1 MNLSNEE
8 AEELLAGVLA
18 QQLRGVPSLT
28 LANVFTAWYSD
39 SSHGLLDRLVHASA
53 ISADDSVLLHRLVDE
68 AVEAHRGDSRAALAS
83 FGGLERVNQVYMGSL
98 PFAADANPT
107 IQQWS
112 ARPGE
117 LDQDRLA
124 VDESPGRYRTVSE
137 YARGGMGRVL
147 LVYDEHFGR
156 EVAMKELLPIA
167 PADGETFTPGRE
179 AMAVASRFLL
189 EARITGQLEHPSII
203 PVYELGRHPDGSF
216 YYTMKLVRGRT
227 LSEAVRSAGNL
238 NERLALLPHFLN
250 LCQAVAYAH
259 SRGVIHR
266 DLKPGNVMVGE
277 FGETVVLDWGLAK
290 MLRGD
295 SPESDNLARTLKSL
309 QFSSSAD
316 SAHTMEGQVVGTP
329 AYMAPEQ
336 AGGQLD
342 EVNERS
348 DVYSL
353 GAILYELLTG
363 DRPYPRGKAAEVLR
377 NVLSEIPKPIS
388 TVEPNAPSEL
398 IAICERAMSRAPQY
412 RYSDAR
418 ELATDIDR
426 FQTGALVVAYRYS
439 LVDHFRRW
447 VQRHRAVA
455 WTAATAV
462 IVIAAITVFYT
473 GQLQYTNVLL
483 ADSRDEERLQRVL
496 AEEQGYLSSIRLASE
511 YIDSA
516 EVERA
521 SETLWATP
529 ESLRNWEWGY
539 LLNCAYDTDFKLRGC
554 NIGCYSP
561 NGRILATASRE
572 NGVQLWD
579 AETGRIIAGIE
590 GTVTPRIHALAF
602 SPDGEHLATG
612 AADGNIRLWSTETLE
627 LIATLG
633 PRDDYILDIAVDA
646 GGNRLLATGGDGNV
660 DLWDLSKMIRLQ
672 SFSRPGFALY
682 SAEFST
688 DGARILASG
697 ESETAVWT
705 EDSELPRFV
714 TRGIRARFMP
724 NSHDWAVVRGS
735 EVVVI
740 DGGTGAETEFH
751 VDHSTDVRAVEF
763 SPDAT
768 LLAVG
773 DVGGA
778 CRLYGTGDT
787 RPLYEFRHGQSLHGL
802 RFSPDS
808 EFLITYSLPGE
819 FRIWHAATG
828 AEIATYMSEPNQSI
842 VLTFRSDAKQF
853 ASFGVTDALHA
864 WPLAPPPSEA
874 VVADIPDRI
883 MAVDA
888 SASFE
893 RIAIGTQS
901 REVHVLNRRSGTG
914 TTAYASFSTE
924 PTYLHALSP
933 DGKLLCLVND
943 GFTPLVWEVDSE
955 KLATRV
961 PRSSRRI
968 TAVRFSP
975 DSEYL
980 ALGYLDGYLGAFEAR
995 SGVEKAV
1002 INVADDSL
1010 SALTFIPGTAKVAV
1024 GSHTGALSIWDLAT
1038 ATRTYDP
1045 LDLKSEITSI
1055 AVTPDNAQLLIATA
1069 DESVRAWNFAD
1080 ASDRLTI
1087 RPIRT
1092 RWPVPMGDLNRICVT
1107 NRPGEPTRVTRDK
1120 DGQDLL
1126 AIGHGLHSHRHAFY
1140 IAEESTL
1147 LAASDDGTL
1156 RAYRAAPWTAED
1168 LPGLE
1173 TELWR
1178 DRYETYRSRSQ
1189 TFESTPL
1196 PYTGAETLMLAIPT
1210 DVLKSGVGLIMDTA
1224 RKGYQEPGGA
1234 KFQVDEQAAQLLQF
1248 LGVRAGDRMVSL
1260 NEVPLENGIDNT
1272 VTDRVRRSI
1281 TDQHEPQARL
1291 RLIRGIRDVEINYR
1305 VLEVTDSIQRIVH
1318 SRDELQR
1325 LLRHCIEMLEENRT
1339 AVSQQNA
1346 FKNRHLRVFESSD
1359 AKYSGFRV
1367 ANTNKQPERHTLS
1380 QLQLQTGD
1388 VIVSIDNTRT
1398 LTIDDMATE
1407 LRKAIDRLQVDSQAT
1422 VEFDLLRGSF
1432 TRVRLLMTVAE

>member
-1 MNLSNEE
+1 MDLSHVE
-8 AEELLAGVLA
+8 AEALLAGVLA
-18 QQLRGVPSLT
+18 QQLRGVPSDV
-28 LANVFTAWYSD
+28 LARAFASWYSD
-39 SSHGLLDRLVHASA
+39 TSSSFLGQLVSASALTAADEGLLC
-53 ISADDSVLLHRLVDE
+53 RLVDE
-68 AVEAHRGDSRAALAS
+68 AIQAHRGDSQAALSS
-83 FGGLERVNQVYMGSL
+83 FGGMERVNQVYLGSV
-98 PFAADANPT
+98 PFVGNEDPT
-107 IQQWS
+107 IQRRS
-112 ARPGE
+112 EPLGIGDE
-117 LDQDRLA
+117 ERLA
-124 VDESPGRYRTVSE
+124 VDETPGRYRAMSE
-137 YARGGMGRVL
+137 HARGGMGRVL

-156 EVAMKELLPIA
+156 EVAMKELLPCA
-167 PADGETFTPGRE
+167 PEISETITPRRD
-179 AMAVASRFLL
+179 AMAVVSRFLF

-203 PVYELGRHPDGSF
+203 PVYELGRHADGSL
-216 YYTMKLVRGRT
+216 YYTMKFVRGRT
-227 LSEAVRSAGNL
+227 LSEAVRSAKDL
-238 NERLALLPHFLN
+238 NDRLALLPHFLN

-259 SRGVIHR
+259 SRGIIHR
-266 DLKPGNVMVGE
+266 DLKPGNIMVGE

-290 MLRGD
+290 LLR
-295 SPESDNLARTLKSL
+295 SETPESDNLAKTLRSL

-363 DRPYPRGKAAEVLR
+363 DRPYARGKAAEVLR
-377 NVLSEIPKPIS
+377 NVLSELPKPIS

-398 IAICERAMSRAPQY
+398 VAICERAMARAPQY
-412 RYSDAR
+412 RYGDAR

-439 LVDHFRRW
+439 LTDYVRRW

-462 IVIAAITVFYT
+462 IVIAAIIVFYT
-473 GQLQYTNVLL
+473 GRLQYTNVLL
-483 ADSRDEERLQRVL
+483 AESRDEERLQRVL

-539 LLNCAYDTDFKLRGC
+539 LLNCAYDAEFKLRGC

-561 NGRILATASRE
+561 DGLILATASRE

-579 AETGRIIAGIE
+579 AHTGRMIAGIE

-602 SPDGEHLATG
+602 SPDGAHLATG
-612 AADGNIRLWSTETLE
+612 TAEGNIQLWSTDTLQRV
-627 LIATLG
+627 ATLG
-633 PRDDYILDIAVDA
+633 PRDDYILNITIHA
-646 GGNRLLATGGDGNV
+646 GGSRLLATGGDGNV
-660 DLWDLSKMIRLQ
+660 DLWDLSNMTRLRT
-672 SFSRPGFALY
+672 FSSPGQAFSY
-682 SAEFST
+682 AEFST
-688 DGARILASG
+688 DGARVLASG
-697 ESETAVWT
+697 ESQSMVWSV
-705 EDSELPRFV
+705 DSDIPLFV
-714 TRGIRARFMP
+714 VPGIHAQFMP
-724 NSHDWAVVRGS
+724 SSHDWAVVRGS
-735 EVVVI
+735 EVIVI

-768 LLAVG
+768 RLAVG
-773 DVGGA
+773 DVGGT

-901 REVHVLNRRSGTG
+901 REVHVLNRRSGSG

-995 SGVEKAV
+995 AGVEKAV

-1045 LDLKSEITSI
+1045 LDLKYEITSI
-1055 AVTPDNAQLLIATA
+1055 AVTPDNTQLLIATA

-1092 RWPVPMGDLNRICVT
+1092 RWPVPMGDLNRICVIG
-1107 NRPGEPTRVTRDK
+1107 RPGEPTRVTRNE
-1120 DGQDLL
+1120 DGEDLL
-1126 AIGHGLHSHRHAFY
+1126 AIGRGLHSHNNAFY
-1140 IAEESTL
+1140 IPEESTL
-1147 LAASDDGTL
+1147 LTASSDGTL
-1156 RAYRAAPWTAED
+1156 RAYRAAPWTAEG

-1189 TFESTPL
+1189 TVDSTPL
-1196 PYTGAETLMLAIPT
+1196 PYTGAGTVKFAIPA
-1210 DVLKSGVGLIMDTA
+1210 DVLMSGVGLIMESA
-1224 RKGYQEPGGA
+1224 QKGNQDSGGA
-1234 KFQVDEQAAQLLQF
+1234 KFQVDDQAVQILQF
-1248 LGVRAGDRMVSL
+1248 LGIQTGDRLVSL
-1260 NEVPLENGIDNT
+1260 NEVPLQNDVNDS
-1272 VTDRVRRSI
+1272 VTDLVRRSI
-1281 TDQHEPQARL
+1281 TDPHEPRVRL
-1291 RLIRGIRDVEINYR
+1291 RLARGIRDIEIEYQ
-1305 VLEVTDSIQRIVH
+1305 VLEVTGSSQQVVYPRK
-1318 SRDELQR
+1318 ELQR
-1325 LLRHCIEMLEENRT
+1325 LLLHCIEMLEANRKV
-1339 AVSQQNA
+1339 VSKLNDL
-1346 FKNRHLRVFESSD
+1346 KNRHLRVFESSD
-1359 AKYSGFRV
+1359 FKYTGFRV
-1367 ANTNKQPERHTLS
+1367 ANTYAQSERHTLS
-1380 QLQLQTGD
+1380 QLNLQMGD
-1388 VIVSIDNTRT
+1388 IIVRIDRTRT
-1398 LTIDDMATE
+1398 LTLDEMVAA
-1407 LRKAIDRLQVDSQAT
+1407 LRAAIDRVQTDSQAT

-1432 TRVRLLMTVAE
+1432 ERVRLSMTVSE